1 MRAANHR
8 YDLVLYAARL
18 FNEPCQLLLAVWE
31 MQSLLAVWE
40 WSLDGTDFV
49 VANVFIDQIKS
60 YDIVFKQTEWQFGGM
75 MLETLLKH

>member
-31 MQSLLAVWE
+31 TQSLLAVWE